1 MELIL
6 TFDISN
12 SEELDNII
20 HVKKSMLEVISL
32 LDIERYT
39 YKLVAGF
46 LDTVNIDRNFSDLL
60 TLLISKQFKH

>member
-20 HVKKSMLEVISL
+20 HVKKSMLEEISL

-46 LDTVNIDRNFSDLL
+46 QDTVNIDRNFSDLL